1 MELDST
7 ASLSIADENYRFP
20 KGTNVTGL
28 DRIIKSRRRKNIL
41 LRKVLKILSFSDLYV
56 KPSNLEINIKSDK
69 SKTCECS

>member
-28 DRIIKSRRRKNIL
+28 DRIIKSRKR
-41 LRKVLKILSFSDLYV
+41 
-56 KPSNLEINIKSDK
+56 EIFRNESYFDRI
-69 SKTCECS
+69 